1 MVRFKASIGKLGINP
16 VIDPPENV
24 IAAIFEQA
32 GRSSSPI
39 PVHGTLDGAPFV
51 QTLVKYK
58 GKWRLYVNGEMIKAS
73 GANVGS
79 VAAVELEYDPR
90 ERTVPVPERFKV
102 VLDSDRLLASAFASL
117 TPGRQKEILRYLGS
131 LKTADSLE
139 RNIQRVVA
147 QLRDS
152 AHKKEP

>member
-1 MVRFKASIGKLGINP
+1 MVTFTAKIGKLGINP

-24 IAAIFEQA
+24 MAEIFEQA
-32 GRSSSPI
+32 GRSRGPI

-73 GANVGS
+73 GAAVGS
-79 VAAVELEYDPR
+79 VAAVELEYDPKKR
-90 ERTVPVPERFKV
+90 PVPVPERFKAF
-102 VLDSDRLLASAFASL
+102 LDSDHRLASAFASL

-131 LKTADSLE
+131 LKTDDSLD

-147 QLRDS
+147 QLRGS
-152 AHKKEP
+152 RT